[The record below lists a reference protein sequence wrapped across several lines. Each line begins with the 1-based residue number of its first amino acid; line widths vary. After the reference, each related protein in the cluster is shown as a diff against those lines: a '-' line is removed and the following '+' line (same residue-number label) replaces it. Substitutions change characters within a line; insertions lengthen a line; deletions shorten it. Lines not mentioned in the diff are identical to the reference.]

1 MVDFA
6 QCSEALNINGGSE
19 MIKLRL
25 ADWMDREFWFSQDG
39 HLSEKEFGKK
49 VRDKMG
55 YIILQKEKP
64 IGILRYGL
72 FWDSIPFLSLIIIEE
87 AQRKKGYGEEAMGLW
102 EKEMAE
108 SGYGMIL
115 LSTQVDEDAQHFYR
129 KLGYKEC
136 GSLILDLPGYA
147 QPMEMFMSKGL

>member
-1 MVDFA
+1 
-6 QCSEALNINGGSE
+6 
-19 MIKLRL
+19 
-25 ADWMDREFWFSQDG
+25 
-39 HLSEKEFGKK
+39 
-49 VRDKMG
+49 MG
-55 YIILQKEKP
+55 
-64 IGILRYGL
+64 
-72 FWDSIPFLSLIIIEE
+72 
-87 AQRKKGYGEEAMGLW
+87 
-102 EKEMAE
+102 KEMAE